1 LIISFYLVI
10 LEQISENANGGF
22 SMPYVNRNKQ
32 GEVVQLLDAP
42 ISDESQWVEVTHP
55 DVVGFLKKPRQAGEL
70 KQLLNSS
77 DSDIARVVEDMV
89 DVLMEKGVFAF
100 TELPE
105 AAQSKLNARK
115 KLREDVGSLINLIGE
130 EDNVL

>member
-1 LIISFYLVI
+1 
-10 LEQISENANGGF
+10 
-22 SMPYVNRNKQ
+22 MPYVNRNKQ
-32 GEVVQLLDAP
+32 GEITQVLDSP
-42 ISDESQWVEVTHP
+42 TSDESQWLELSHP
-55 DVVGFLKKPRQAGEL
+55 DVSSFLQNPRQAGEL

-77 DSDIARVVEDMV
+77 DSDIARVVEDVV

>member
-1 LIISFYLVI
+1 
-10 LEQISENANGGF
+10 
-22 SMPYVNRNKQ
+22 MPYVNRNKQ
-32 GEVVQLLDAP
+32 GEVVQLLDEP
-42 ISDESQWVEVTHP
+42 ISDESQWVEATHP

-77 DSDIARVVEDMV
+77 DSDIARVVEDVV